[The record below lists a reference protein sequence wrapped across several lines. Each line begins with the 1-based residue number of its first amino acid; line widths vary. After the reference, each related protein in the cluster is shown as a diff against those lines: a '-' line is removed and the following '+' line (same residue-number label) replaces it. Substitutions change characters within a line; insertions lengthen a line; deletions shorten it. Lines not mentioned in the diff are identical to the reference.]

1 VLARLNKRMTLESFA
16 RAADVLTGHG
26 IDLRAFILLKPPF
39 AAEDCYVE
47 WACRSIDFAREH
59 GASVCSI
66 IPTRGGNGAME
77 ALDPPFTSPTLRAL
91 EQVMEY
97 GLGRRASVPRPR
109 VFADLWD
116 ISRFFTCACSP
127 ARAERL
133 RTMNLTQQV
142 AAPVACGDC

>member
-1 VLARLNKRMTLESFA
+1 
-16 RAADVLTGHG
+16 
-26 IDLRAFILLKPPF
+26 
-39 AAEDCYVE
+39 
-47 WACRSIDFAREH
+47 
-59 GASVCSI
+59 
-66 IPTRGGNGAME
+66 
-77 ALDPPFTSPTLRAL
+77 
-91 EQVMEY
+91 
-97 GLGRRASVPRPR
+97 